1 MTYFVYTYIW
11 KSRDL
16 RKIIVA
22 LLKSWVVTNVKKMNY
37 IHNYQLKNGG
47 IEKQESQLLIIW
59 AEDEDKLSKF
69 LLKNFPKLERICLG

>member
-1 MTYFVYTYIW
+1 MTYFVYAYTW

-22 LLKSWVVTNVKKMNY
+22 LLKSWVVNNVKKMNY
-37 IHNYQLKNGG
+37 VHDYQLKNSG
-47 IEKQESQLLIIW
+47 IEKQELQLLIIW

>member
-1 MTYFVYTYIW
+1 MTYFVYAYVW

-16 RKIIVA
+16 RKIIIA
-22 LLKSWVVTNVKKMNY
+22 LLKSWVVIDVKKMNY
-37 IHNYQLKNGG
+37 IHDYQLKNSG